1 MRMYKYP
8 NMPIACISHMLVIV
22 YQLDL
27 NLGILKRKCLWLLHG
42 EQATKEA
49 SLSKVGRGL
58 GCNLVKV

>member
-27 NLGILKRKCLWLLHG
+27 NLGILKRKCLSGYCMENRPQRRHPSAKWG
-42 EQATKEA
+42 GVWVAT
-49 SLSKVGRGL
+49 
-58 GCNLVKV
+58 